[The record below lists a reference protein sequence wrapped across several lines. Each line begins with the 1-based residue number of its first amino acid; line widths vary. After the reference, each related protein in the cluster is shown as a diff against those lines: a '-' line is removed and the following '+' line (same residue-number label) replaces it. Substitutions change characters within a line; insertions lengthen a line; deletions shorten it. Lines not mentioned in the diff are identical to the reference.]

1 MKVVYMSFDGKCF
14 SSEEECR
21 FHEENNPSFKMYDEA
36 GKVTDDPNMSKVVH
50 LFNDEESGR
59 ACADLHEEYD
69 CSCDGIDAYS
79 GAGWY
84 FWGDDGWTYIP
95 DDVVSVLKEVL
106 R

>member
-1 MKVVYMSFDGKCF
+1 MKIIYASFDGECF

-21 FHEENNPSFKMYDEA
+21 FHEENNPSFKMYDEN
-36 GKVTDDPNMSKVVH
+36 GMITDDPNMAKAVH
-50 LFNDEESGR
+50 LLNDEESGR
-59 ACADLHEEYD
+59 ACANLHEEYV

-79 GAGWY
+79 DAGWY

-95 DDVVSVLKEVL
+95 DDVVSVLGKVL